1 VKVSIKDI
9 AHSLGVSTALV
20 SYVLNG
26 KEKEARIGKE
36 IAEKIRK
43 KATDLNYQPN
53 QIARSLKS
61 GKTYT
66 IGVIVADISN
76 PFFANI
82 SRIIEDEA
90 KKNGYTVIFGS
101 SDESPDKL
109 RDLIDVFLKRQ
120 VDGLIIS
127 PTVQSESYIA
137 NLQRQKV
144 PFVLIDRYFPEL
156 TSNYI
161 ATDNYKAAYD
171 AVSHLIKGG
180 YKRICMIAYN
190 IELVHMQQRKGG
202 YLDALKEHNL
212 VESGLL
218 LREVSHVN
226 LKEDIEN
233 VIQELI
239 SKNSIDAIFFATN
252 ALATRGLKTLNKFNI
267 KIPDDLAIVTFDE
280 SEAFDFFYSP
290 LTFVRQPS
298 ANMAKEAVRVILQSI
313 NNESKNQ
320 LEQICLASELV
331 VRSSSGFK
339 Q

>member
-1 VKVSIKDI
+1 MKVSIKDI

-26 KEKEARIGKE
+26 KEKEARVGKE

-43 KATDLNYQPN
+43 TAKELNYQPN

-109 RDLIDVFLKRQ
+109 RDLIDVFLNRQ
-120 VDGLIIS
+120 VDGLVIS
-127 PTVQSESYIA
+127 PTIHSESYIA
-137 NLQRQKV
+137 DLQRRKV
-144 PFVLIDRYFPEL
+144 PFVLIDRYFPQL
-156 TSNYI
+156 KSNYI

-171 AVSHLIKGG
+171 AVSHLIKVG
-180 YKRICMIAYN
+180 YQRICMIAYSV
-190 IELVHMQQRKGG
+190 ELVHMLERKGG

-212 VESGLL
+212 SETGL

-226 LKEDIEN
+226 LKEDVEN
-233 VIQELI
+233 VIQDLI

-252 ALATRGLKTLNKFNI
+252 SLATSGLKILNKFNL

-298 ANMAKEAVRVILQSI
+298 VTMAKEAVRVILQSI
-313 NNESKNQ
+313 NSESKNH

-331 VRSSSGFK
+331 IRSSSGFK